1 MAKDAPVVLL
11 DREALNQV
19 ELDVL
24 RAILEAAADIVDA
37 LAAKG
42 GVYGQLVLPPAEAE
56 RKRILM
62 EQTNG

>member
-11 DREALNQV
+11 DREALNEV

-42 GVYGQLVLPPAEAE
+42 GVYGQLVLPPVEAE